1 MKRHGRLIIAAVVC
15 LGLLTWVLTQERG
28 RAPQRGEAFGLDA
41 KQATALQIKGEA
53 QQLTLQ
59 KQDDQWMLTE
69 PVKAWADKDAVER
82 MLKSVA
88 ELKPSGSRKGLNIND
103 PKFGLDK
110 PRLTATLTCDGNKTV
125 TIQLGSQVPGG
136 SEYYAKID
144 NRNELYFVPASLQT
158 DLQQQPDMLRD
169 KAVAHFDKADVTSV
183 TLQYPEQVIVLEKR
197 GTAQEP
203 QWMLTKPYEA
213 KADEWS
219 AQQVAEKLSGLKAD
233 SFAPQP
239 APAGTNYG
247 FDKPALK
254 ATVTT
259 KDNKQYVI
267 TLGAKTAAPATT
279 PAPGAQ
285 PPSTEAVYAQL
296 EGRPEVLLLPGS
308 TLMDL
313 KKTDM
318 ELRDKRIVNLKK
330 ETVQELRVE
339 RKEGLSFT
347 VRRLPD
353 GWQLVAPEPGR
364 AKATKVDDLLWDL
377 TELEAQEFL
386 GQQQDLKAYGLA
398 LPDTILTA
406 TVRGEK
412 APVKIYIGYKKA
424 EGQYYAKTDSDQVY
438 VISEMLLLDLPK
450 MIGDLKEAP
459 GESSKAPA
467 AGQTGPVTVPPAL
480 APGS

>member
-1 MKRHGRLIIAAVVC
+1 MKRHGRLLIAAVVC
-15 LGLLTWVLTQERG
+15 FGLLGWVLTQERG

-41 KQATALQIKGEA
+41 KQATALQVKGEA

-88 ELKPSGSRKGLNIND
+88 ELKPSGSREGLNIND

-110 PRLTATLTCDGNKTV
+110 PRLTATLTYGGNKTV
-125 TIQLGSQVPGG
+125 SVQLGSQVPGG
-136 SEYYAKID
+136 SEFYAKID

-158 DLQQQPDMLRD
+158 DLLQQPEMLRD

-197 GTAQEP
+197 GTSEEP

-219 AQQVAEKLSGLKAD
+219 AQQVAEKLSSLKAD
-233 SFAPQP
+233 GFASEP
-239 APAGTNYG
+239 APAGANYG

-259 KDNKQYVI
+259 RDKKQYVI
-267 TLGAKTAAPATT
+267 TLGAKTDAPASP
-279 PAPGAQ
+279 PAPGGQ

-296 EGRPEVLLLPGS
+296 EGRPEVLLLPAS
-308 TLMDL
+308 LLTDL
-313 KKTDM
+313 KKNDM
-318 ELRDKRIVNLKK
+318 DLRDKRIVDLKK
-330 ETVQELRVE
+330 ENVQELKVQ

-353 GWQLVAPEPGR
+353 GWQLVAPEAGR

-398 LPDTILTA
+398 LPDTIVTA
-406 TVRGEK
+406 TPTGSK
-412 APVKIYIGYKKA
+412 NPVKLYIGYKKA
-424 EGQYYAKTDSDQVY
+424 EGLYYAKTDSDQVY
-438 VISEMLLLDLPK
+438 VISEMMLLDLPK
-450 MIGDLKEAP
+450 TLAELKEAP
-459 GESSKAPA
+459 GDRPQEPA
-467 AGQTGPVTVPPAL
+467 AGQPAPGTVPTAPV
-480 APGS
+480 PGS